1 MSLFHEAIDRVL
13 KERERLGKELSEL
26 PGFKVYPSE
35 ANFFLIESPVEPRM
49 LFDELYEQKILI
61 RDVSSYPMLSK
72 CLRIS
77 VGTRE
82 ENDRLLS
89 ALRASPS
96 VGSMAGKRSA
106 GESK

>member
-1 MSLFHEAIDRVL
+1 
-13 KERERLGKELSEL
+13 L
-26 PGFKVYPSE
+26 PGVKVYPSE
-35 ANFFLIESPVEPRM
+35 ANFFLVGLPIEPRV
-49 LFDELYEQKILI
+49 LFDELYEQGILI

-89 ALRASPS
+89 ALRASPT
-96 VGSMAGKRSA
+96 VGAMAGTVSA
-106 GESK
+106 RESR